1 MKKGVVMFRQLMM
14 TPSFRAGIIKAK
26 AVGKNKV
33 WATALAFA
41 GVLGAQ
47 QAQANLIDS
56 VCHNYQSG
64 IQCTFTNNTGVDVGT
79 IGLDLS
85 SFDSKYFTGNMDN
98 GLWGGYAGTNNNI
111 TSYVP
116 INSAFNLHT
125 GDGIT
130 FDATLNTTDPSSPY
144 YGVNLSQLPTLSIP
158 NGVEMFDTGFTP
170 VALAT
175 LVLPDVSQIQSAS
188 PVPEPASLSLLGLGL
203 VALGLRATRRHRPA

>member
-1 MKKGVVMFRQLMM
+1 MFRQLMM

-47 QAQANLIDS
+47 QAQANLIDPVYAVNQNS
-56 VCHNYQSG
+56 ISEF
-64 IQCTFTNNTGVDVGT
+64 ITNNTGVDSNK

-98 GLWGGYAGTNNNI
+98 GLWVDDGTNNNI

-116 INSAFNLHT
+116 ISPAFNLHN

-158 NGVEMFDTGFTP
+158 NGVEMFDTIGITEGY
-170 VALAT
+170 AT